1 MPTESTQGRYVWVFD
16 NRVVASDGEPSETR
30 EILLWDLA
38 GQPGYR
44 LIHQLHLS
52 EAVVALVVFDIR
64 NETDPFA
71 GVYYWNRALCQAQ
84 RVNDVALPLRK
95 ILVAARTDRDGIPV
109 NDSSIRS
116 LIEELGFDAYF
127 ETSAKEGMN
136 IPELTEAIR
145 NAIDWSALRKVPSTY
160 LFRQIRSFLIAE
172 KNSGC
177 VLSLIT
183 DLYRAFLKSEGAP
196 AETDQ
201 LYEQFKHCIN
211 LMDPPGLVRRLHR
224 GHCVLLQPELLDVY
238 ASALVNAAK
247 HEPDGTGIIEE
258 EQVKEAKFFIPT
270 DVRLKDKQQ
279 EAFLLTSMVEDLLRH
294 EVVLREQLDDKFYL
308 IFPSQSSRENGALQ
322 EMGGKRVIFSFEG
335 AVLNVYTTLVVRLS
349 YSRVFK
355 RKEIKKNAVVYM
367 TNEGGTYRIQL
378 ENTGNGK
385 GSFTLCFEDVREEMR
400 IYFEDFIYNHLLF
413 RVQAETIQRQRIF
426 SCDTC
431 KTPLTNLQVQKRLQ
445 LGFEWIGC
453 PVCETRISLI
463 DDDKRSKLINPS
475 FVSEMN
481 KNADKE
487 RESKTTQFVFQ
498 SLQTQVKRPYD
509 SA

>member
-1 MPTESTQGRYVWVFD
+1 
-16 NRVVASDGEPSETR
+16 
-30 EILLWDLA
+30 
-38 GQPGYR
+38 
-44 LIHQLHLS
+44 
-52 EAVVALVVFDIR
+52 
-64 NETDPFA
+64 
-71 GVYYWNRALCQAQ
+71 
-84 RVNDVALPLRK
+84 
-95 ILVAARTDRDGIPV
+95 
-109 NDSSIRS
+109 
-116 LIEELGFDAYF
+116 
-127 ETSAKEGMN
+127 
-136 IPELTEAIR
+136 
-145 NAIDWSALRKVPSTY
+145 
-160 LFRQIRSFLIAE
+160 
-172 KNSGC
+172 
-177 VLSLIT
+177 
-183 DLYRAFLKSEGAP
+183 
-196 AETDQ
+196 
-201 LYEQFKHCIN
+201 
-211 LMDPPGLVRRLHR
+211 
-224 GHCVLLQPELLDVY
+224 
-238 ASALVNAAK
+238 
-247 HEPDGTGIIEE
+247 
-258 EQVKEAKFFIPT
+258 
-270 DVRLKDKQQ
+270 
-279 EAFLLTSMVEDLLRH
+279 
-294 EVVLREQLDDKFYL
+294 
-308 IFPSQSSRENGALQ
+308 
-322 EMGGKRVIFSFEG
+322 MGGKRVIFSFEG